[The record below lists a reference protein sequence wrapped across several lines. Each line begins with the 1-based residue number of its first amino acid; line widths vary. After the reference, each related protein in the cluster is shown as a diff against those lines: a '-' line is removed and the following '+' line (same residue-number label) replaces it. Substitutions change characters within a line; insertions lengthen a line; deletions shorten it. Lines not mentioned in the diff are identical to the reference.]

1 MYQLKDLQGE
11 GVKEQS
17 RFKNI
22 KEDLNDLAKYH
33 NQDFAGV
40 DDDNKSYKDIYEF
53 LATLKN
59 DNERLNWLLD
69 YGQFELQKIDK

>member
-11 GVKEQS
+11 GLKEKS
-17 RFKNI
+17 RFKNK
-22 KEDLNDLAKYH
+22 KEVLNDLANYH
-33 NQDFAGV
+33 NQDFTGV
-40 DDDNKSYKDIYEF
+40 DDDNKSYKDLYEF

-59 DNERLNWLLD
+59 DTERLNWLLD